1 MKFLNNSLL
10 ISLFNK
16 PLQICFTWKNYSPL
30 PPPLLSCSS
39 MPSAG
44 DKRNCANEPLKSL
57 NGCRGAHN
65 GTKNAALDKGWPLP
79 RHSALQWWI
88 RTDAWTWA
96 GFGAAE
102 APSRPPLGRAKGTG
116 RGDTL
121 GPPWSRASKQSGA
134 ANYPR
139 HPQALID
146 MGNARWPRHTVPT
159 ITLYHTQSLKLFRR
173 SKAAPSVGGG
183 QP

>member
-79 RHSALQWWI
+79 RHSALQ
-88 RTDAWTWA
+88 
-96 GFGAAE
+96 
-102 APSRPPLGRAKGTG
+102 
-116 RGDTL
+116 
-121 GPPWSRASKQSGA
+121 
-134 ANYPR
+134 
-139 HPQALID
+139 
-146 MGNARWPRHTVPT
+146 
-159 ITLYHTQSLKLFRR
+159 
-173 SKAAPSVGGG
+173 
-183 QP
+183 